1 MTDRRAML
9 SEFAF
14 ANSLAVLAALFYLVF
29 FALGVVAPE
38 ISTVLFN
45 AQFLGA
51 DVASLLPK
59 RVSVGNFLGTVVSL
73 ILTGWVGGYFWASLY
88 NKLTMYF

>member
-1 MTDRRAML
+1 MTDGRAML

-14 ANSLAVLAALFYLVF
+14 ANSLAVLAACFYVVF
-29 FALGVVAPE
+29 FALGLVAPE
-38 ISTVLFN
+38 MSGFLFN

-59 RVSVGNFLGTVVSL
+59 RVSPSNFLGTVVTL
-73 ILTGWVGGYFWASLY
+73 VLTGWVGGYVWAWLY
-88 NKLTMYF
+88 NKLTKYF